1 MADRVLRLP
10 ATFPEFA
17 RAAAELR
24 ETLQAR
30 GIGAKPRYSA
40 ELVFEE
46 IVSNVIRHGCSDRLQ
61 CTIEV
66 TLRFEENAIVMRFQ
80 DDGPPFDPRGYEL
93 PAMPRSLED
102 ARHGGLGLL
111 LVTKASQRIEYER
124 KKRKNHLTITIALA
138 EAASTATG

>member
-1 MADRVLRLP
+1 MADRVIRLP
-10 ATFPEFA
+10 ATFAEFA

-24 ETLQAR
+24 EALEAHA
-30 GIGAKPRYSA
+30 IDSKPRYSA

-46 IVSNVIRHGCSDRLQ
+46 IVSNVIRHGCSDRVQ
-61 CTIEV
+61 CSIEV
-66 TLRFEENAIVMRFQ
+66 SLSFREEAIVMRFQ

-111 LVTKASQRIEYER
+111 LVTRASQRIEYEWAKLR
-124 KKRKNHLTITIALA
+124 NNLTITIALA
-138 EAASTATG
+138 EAVSTATG

>member
-1 MADRVLRLP
+1 MADCVLSLP

-24 ETLQAR
+24 EVLEAR
-30 GIGAKPRYSA
+30 GIDSRPRYNA

-46 IVSNVIRHGCSDRLQ
+46 IVSNVIRHGCSDRVQ
-61 CTIEV
+61 CSIEV

-80 DDGPPFDPRGYEL
+80 DDGPPFDPRGYQL
-93 PAMPRSLED
+93 PAMPRSLDD

-111 LVTKASQRIEYER
+111 LVTRSSQRIEYEWAKQR
-124 KKRKNHLTITIALA
+124 NNLTVTIALA
-138 EAASTATG
+138 EAVSTAMG

>member
-1 MADRVLRLP
+1 MADSVFTLP

-24 ETLQAR
+24 EALEAR
-30 GIGAKPRYSA
+30 GIDSKPRYSA

-46 IVSNVIRHGCSDRLQ
+46 IVSNVIRHGCSDRMQ
-61 CTIEV
+61 CSIEV
-66 TLRFEENAIVMRFQ
+66 SLSFREDAIVLHFQ
-80 DDGPPFDPRGYEL
+80 DDGPPFDPRGYAL

-111 LVTKASQRIEYER
+111 LVTKASQRIEYEWAKLR
-124 KKRKNHLTITIALA
+124 NNLTITIALA

>member
-1 MADRVLRLP
+1 MVDCVLRLP
-10 ATFPEFA
+10 ATFPDFA

-24 ETLQAR
+24 EALEAR
-30 GIGAKPRYSA
+30 GIDSKPRYSA

-46 IVSNVIRHGCSDRLQ
+46 IVSNVIRHGCSGGVQ
-61 CTIEV
+61 CAIEV
-66 TLRFEENAIVMRFQ
+66 TLDFGENAIVMRFE
-80 DDGPPFDPRGYEL
+80 DDGPPFDPRGYQL

-111 LVTKASQRIEYER
+111 LVTRASQRIEYER
-124 KKRKNHLTITIALA
+124 KKRRNHLTITIALA